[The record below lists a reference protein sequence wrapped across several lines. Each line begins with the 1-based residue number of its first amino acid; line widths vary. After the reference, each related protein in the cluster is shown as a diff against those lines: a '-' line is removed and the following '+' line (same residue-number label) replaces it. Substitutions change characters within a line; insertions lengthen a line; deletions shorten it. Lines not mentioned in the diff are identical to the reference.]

1 MAVGFPLYTDAD
13 VLGPLVDALRSA
25 GWDLVRAVD
34 LYPQG
39 EDDLV
44 HFERAAKEGRV
55 LVAVDEDQERIAHRW
70 LREGRPFRGL
80 VTWEKDHERHMSVGD
95 FLRAF
100 EDLSRKSDA
109 FAYPIQYIKPKA

>member
-1 MAVGFPLYTDAD
+1 MAVGFPLYRDAD

-44 HFERAAKEGRV
+44 HF
-55 LVAVDEDQERIAHRW
+55 
-70 LREGRPFRGL
+70 RGL
-80 VTWEKDHERHMSVGD
+80 VTWEKDHE
-95 FLRAF
+95 
-100 EDLSRKSDA
+100 
-109 FAYPIQYIKPKA
+109 PT